1 MSVTVKLN
9 LISGMLFGAAALMIM
24 KQMCKRKRCKKQK
37 ETHAPIAT
45 SD

>member
-1 MSVTVKLN
+1 MLVTFKLN
-9 LISGMLFGAAALMIM
+9 LISSMFFGAAALMIM
-24 KQMCKRKRCKKQK
+24 KQMCKRKRCKKQE

>member
-1 MSVTVKLN
+1 MMVTAKIN
-9 LISGMLFGAAALMIM
+9 LISGMFFGAAALMIM
-24 KQMCKRKRCKKQK
+24 KQMCKRKRCKKQE

>member
-1 MSVTVKLN
+1 MLVTAKLN
-9 LISGMLFGAAALMIM
+9 LISGMFFGAAALMIM
-24 KQMCKRKRCKKQK
+24 KQRCKRKRCKKQE